1 MTAGPGGGMDP
12 AKTRI
17 LLQRRDLLDRS
28 QRDPAGPR
36 FGCYRRRCGRCLCS
50 REVSAPAP
58 SLRSL
63 RLARFSREGLKAKA
77 RRFYESGLEILQAS
91 EHVLSCCHLN
101 DVSNAPM
108 ALTRP
113 GALRTDAVRCSR
125 ACQDASPHGTRGS
138 RLVWVRRCAVPGHCR
153 RWTGWRSNP
162 GSMKGRSGARSH

>member
-63 RLARFSREGLKAKA
+63 RLARFSREGLKA
-77 RRFYESGLEILQAS
+77 
-91 EHVLSCCHLN
+91 
-101 DVSNAPM
+101 
-108 ALTRP
+108 
-113 GALRTDAVRCSR
+113 
-125 ACQDASPHGTRGS
+125 
-138 RLVWVRRCAVPGHCR
+138 RLVDSTSPDWKSSRPVSTCSHAATSMMSATPRWRLPVREPSEP
-153 RWTGWRSNP
+153 TQFD
-162 GSMKGRSGARSH
+162 ARGPVKMRARTEHEEAA

>member
-63 RLARFSREGLKAKA
+63 RLARFSREGLKARLVDSTSPDWKSSRPVSTCSHAATSMMSATPRWRLPVREPSEPTQFDAPA
-77 RRFYESGLEILQAS
+77 RNTRKPPSLGATMRCAGPLPEVDGLEEPTVQ
-91 EHVLSCCHLN
+91 
-101 DVSNAPM
+101 
-108 ALTRP
+108 
-113 GALRTDAVRCSR
+113 
-125 ACQDASPHGTRGS
+125 
-138 RLVWVRRCAVPGHCR
+138 
-153 RWTGWRSNP
+153 
-162 GSMKGRSGARSH
+162 